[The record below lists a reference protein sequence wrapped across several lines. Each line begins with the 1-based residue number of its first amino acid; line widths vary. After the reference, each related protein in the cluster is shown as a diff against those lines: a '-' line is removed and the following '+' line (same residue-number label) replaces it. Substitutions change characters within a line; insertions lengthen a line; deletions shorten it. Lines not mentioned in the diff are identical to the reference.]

1 MTIILIAS
9 QEVII
14 LNTWFQQGC
23 IKEDTLRVETN
34 LGVFLK
40 INKL

>member
-1 MTIILIAS
+1 MTIMLIAS
-9 QEVII
+9 HEVII

-23 IKEDTLRVETN
+23 IKEDTHEVKTN